1 MSHITSIFI
10 HQDLISTEEAKEI
23 DLVHYDNEVCV
34 EPTTKLCELQSH
46 RFRRHQL
53 SEKGGRLL
61 RIQLL
66 SSQPSLQLSTR
77 DLVSMGLNAYSVRR
91 QSYLEPSLFT
101 LIRQCREWKRASA
114 GVSSPKAYS
123 RQDEILRGMA
133 KLKSGK
139 MGNVGVNMPWW
150 DMMAYGPVFFLLAKF
165 RQKANFFTSGLF
177 LAKFGP
183 KKNII
188 VAKNSSILTIFHP
201 FEHIFIHF

>member
-77 DLVSMGLNAYSVRR
+77 DLVSMGHH
-91 QSYLEPSLFT
+91 YLRLF
-101 LIRQCREWKRASA
+101 
-114 GVSSPKAYS
+114 
-123 RQDEILRGMA
+123 
-133 KLKSGK
+133 
-139 MGNVGVNMPWW
+139 GNVGNGSVHLLEFQVRRPIR
-150 DMMAYGPVFFLLAKF
+150 ARTRFLEGW
-165 RQKANFFTSGLF
+165 RS
-177 LAKFGP
+177 
-183 KKNII
+183 
-188 VAKNSSILTIFHP
+188 
-201 FEHIFIHF
+201 